1 MARRICAQVL
11 LTLLCA
17 ASSMA
22 FAKDRPDAGDIP
34 PDDLGK
40 SVQGEPVRISDHAGK
55 IVIVSFW
62 ASWCPPCRKE
72 IPVLEQIQKAAG
84 MENLRVFSIN
94 IESRENFRALRRA
107 LSKSAVTIINDPN
120 NSISARYGVNGIPH
134 MVIIGRDG
142 KIASVHLGYD
152 EKALPELVDEINAL
166 WRKGQSPPSS

>member
-72 IPVLEQIQKAAG
+72 IPVLDQIQKAAG
-84 MENLRVFSIN
+84 KENLRVFSIN
-94 IESRENFRALRRA
+94 IESRETFRSLRRA
-107 LSKSAVTIINDPN
+107 FKESTLTLISDPN
-120 NSISARYGVNGIPH
+120 NGISAQYGVKGIPH

-142 KIASVHLGYD
+142 KIASVHIGYD
-152 EKALPELVDEINAL
+152 EEALPQLVDEINAL
-166 WRKGQSPPSS
+166 WLKGQSQPST